1 MLLTIICRPPRPPPP
16 VRSGVIMGSQ
26 LGSQAFAALGI
37 SVELMPT
44 VYRMASRG
52 AGVCYGVDCFLDSFL
67 ALAGLNAVGLAAAL
81 WLQQRNKDDLPVDRL
96 KSAD

>member
-1 MLLTIICRPPRPPPP
+1 
-16 VRSGVIMGSQ
+16 MGSQ
-26 LGSQAFAALGI
+26 LGSQALASFAI

-67 ALAGLNAVGLAAAL
+67 ALAAGIGAPGGLVGRRLEPRIAAPALAAF
-81 WLQQRNKDDLPVDRL
+81 QQHDLL
-96 KSAD
+96 ADAGEIGQ